1 MKHKISSYFSKFEI
15 ILWSSSVMTIILSYI
30 LFDSNDSLTLISSL
44 IGSTFLILNAK
55 GNVWGQ
61 ILTLVF
67 SILYGIISYSTS
79 YYGEMITYL
88 CMTAPIAFASIITW
102 IKNPARKGKNEVKV
116 NSLSK
121 KEYALMSLLS
131 LLVSFVFYFILRAL
145 GTAELVLST
154 VSVLTSFAASYLTMR
169 RSKYFAIAYAS
180 NDVVLII
187 MWTIASF
194 NDTRYVSVII
204 CFAVFLI
211 NDLYGYANWSKMKK
225 SQEKAQSGIVN
236 HQSA

>member
-30 LFDSNDSLTLISSL
+30 LFDSNDYLTLISSL

-67 SILYGIISYSTS
+67 SILYGIISYSTA

-154 VSVLTSFAASYLTMR
+154 FSVFTSFAASYLTMK

-180 NDVVLII
+180 NDIVLII

-211 NDLYGYANWSKMKK
+211 THKKM
-225 SQEKAQSGIVN
+225 SIYTD
-236 HQSA
+236 

>member
-1 MKHKISSYFSKFEI
+1 MKHEISSYFSKFEI

-121 KEYALMSLLS
+121 KEYALRSMHS

-187 MWTIASF
+187 MWTIA
-194 NDTRYVSVII
+194 
-204 CFAVFLI
+204 
-211 NDLYGYANWSKMKK
+211 
-225 SQEKAQSGIVN
+225 
-236 HQSA
+236 

>member
-30 LFDSNDSLTLISSL
+30 LFDSNDCLTLISSL

-88 CMTAPIAFASIITW
+88 CMTAPIAFVSIITW

>member
-1 MKHKISSYFSKFEI
+1 MKHEISSYFSKFEI

-121 KEYALMSLLS
+121 KEYALISLLS

-154 VSVLTSFAASYLTMR
+154 ISVLTSFAASYLTMR

-236 HQSA
+236 PQSA